1 LYLRALRQ
9 AMEFSGNWVIIYANT
24 GFLNDMKI
32 LFIGGTGIISS
43 ACSQRAVDEG
53 IELYILNRGESSI
66 RTPPAGARVAKA
78 DIRDREAVREA
89 LGDMKF
95 DAVVNWVA
103 YAPEHIEADLELF
116 RGRTAQYVFI
126 SSASVYQK
134 PPARLP
140 VTESTP
146 LYNPFWQ
153 YSRDKIACEDRLV
166 KAYREEGF
174 PITIVRPSLTY
185 DRAAAL
191 PLTGRYT
198 TVDRMRKGKKVIVHG
213 DGTSLWTL
221 TNSRDFAKGFV
232 GLLGNSHAIGEAF
245 HITSDEVLTWN
256 QIYEIVA
263 RAAGTTAQI
272 VHIPSDVIVK
282 YDQDWGDGLLG
293 DKSHSMI
300 FDNTKVKRAVP
311 DYVAAVPFSCG
322 IEEVIAWH
330 DADPARQV
338 VDERLDALMDRII
351 ADWERAYGQI

>member
-1 LYLRALRQ
+1 
-9 AMEFSGNWVIIYANT
+9 
-24 GFLNDMKI
+24 MKV

-43 ACSQRAVDEG
+43 ACAELAIARG
-53 IELYILNRGESSI
+53 IDLYILNRGQSST
-66 RTPPAGARVAKA
+66 RKPAEGAKMLTA
-78 DIRDREAVREA
+78 DVRDRDAMRSAIKDES
-89 LGDMKF
+89 F
-95 DAVVNWVA
+95 DVVVNWVA
-103 YAPEHIEADLELF
+103 YTPDHIEPDIALF
-116 RGRTAQYVFI
+116 RGRTGQYVFI
-126 SSASVYQK
+126 SSASVYQT

-146 LYNPFWQ
+146 LRNPFWQ

-174 PITIVRPSLTY
+174 PITIVRPSHTY
-185 DRAAAL
+185 DKAAAL

-221 TNSRDFAKGFV
+221 TNNHDFAKGFI
-232 GLLGNSHAIGEAF
+232 GLLGNSHAIGESF

-263 RAAGTTAQI
+263 RAAGAAAQI

-282 YDQDWGDGLLG
+282 YDQEWGDGLLG
-293 DKSHSMI
+293 DKSHSMV
-300 FDNTKVKRAVP
+300 FDNTKIKRIVP
-311 DYVAAVPFSCG
+311 DFVASIPFSQG

-330 DADPARQV
+330 DADRARQV
-338 VDERLDALMDRII
+338 VDERLDALMDRMIG
-351 ADWERAYGQI
+351 DRENLYGST